1 MNNKTRVDKKN
12 IRIFG
17 FMLFLVVTLF
27 VAFFTYRYIENK
39 STSNTNIV
47 GLDIN
52 KLPEY
57 NGKPYVVSHV
67 FRR

>member
-17 FMLFLVVTLF
+17 IMLFLVVTLF

-39 STSNTNIV
+39 STILIS
-47 GLDIN
+47 LDLI
-52 KLPEY
+52 
-57 NGKPYVVSHV
+57 
-67 FRR
+67 